1 MSHQKV
7 DSQGSIAFSWEDSP
21 GVPKYFTHQKLSSS
35 YNFNVEKIP
44 PLPAPP
50 CSSRPPVSRGT
61 SMRCS
66 PRDDPFV
73 AALIECTKSVGNSE
87 RRPIDYEPR
96 KNIGSSKGSKKS
108 YLCIFS
114 CKQSSDDVKVGNL
127 VTLSNLPPIPR
138 TRGRRYRALT
148 NVDED

>member
-1 MSHQKV
+1 MSHRKV

-21 GVPKYFTHQKLSSS
+21 GVCKYFAHQKFSSS

-44 PLPAPP
+44 PPPAPFV
-50 CSSRPPVSRGT
+50 SRPPVSRST